1 MSSRPRDT
9 ILTGIRAALKRPADP
24 EDETTDAVEDRLR
37 TRAAQVVPAIAR
49 GTRSELVNRFIANAE
64 TAGATVTRAAPDG
77 MAGAVADALDGSAPS
92 GRVAVAADSRL
103 DALAASDR
111 LTVERRGT
119 PSGDDMIAVG
129 HALAGLAE
137 TGTLL
142 MASGPDSPSTLNV
155 LPDSHIIVVQASDVV
170 GGLED
175 GWDRL
180 RQSRPDGDLPRT
192 VHLITGPSRT
202 GDIEQTIQIGAHG
215 PRQLH
220 VILLDDDADVGG
232 I

>member
-1 MSSRPRDT
+1 VSSRPRDT
-9 ILTGIRAALKRPADP
+9 ILAGIRAALRRPTDP
-24 EDETTDAVEDRLR
+24 EDISTDAVDDRLR

-49 GTRSELVNRFIANAE
+49 GARSELVNRFIANAE
-64 TAGATVTRAAPDG
+64 TAGATMTRTAPDG
-77 MAGAVADALDGSAPS
+77 MADAVVKVLGGSAQS
-92 GRVAVAADSRL
+92 GRVAVAADPRL
-103 DALAASDR
+103 DPLETSNR

-119 PSGDDMIAVG
+119 PSGDDTIAVG
-129 HALAGLAE
+129 HAMAGLAE

-155 LPDSHIIVVQASDVV
+155 LPDTHVIVVRTSDIV

-180 RQSRPDGDLPRT
+180 RQSCPDGMLPRT

-220 VILLDDDADVGG
+220 VILVDDDADAGG